1 MLALLEQQ
9 VSAFAYIDV
18 EMNTLEDA
26 YINIAKAEE
35 KLHEGEHQIP
45 EFLRDDDLENNE
57 MFQRYLQS
65 VTNPNFFVQTWTLMK
80 RRLLQFI
87 REPRMQIL
95 LVSPFITTIMI
106 FMVINGLIFGGSDN

>member
-1 MLALLEQQ
+1 M
-9 VSAFAYIDV
+9 
-18 EMNTLEDA
+18 EDA

-57 MFQRYLQS
+57 MFKRYMQS

-106 FMVINGLIFGGSDN
+106 FMVINGLIFGGSGN